1 MTDPRTPR
9 ATDVACNSLP
19 GFRMSWTLPV
29 LAIVMSALTTGCGTA
44 SSDEYE
50 AVDVSQTTPKA
61 TVTPASAAT
70 LPPETVDEGTP
81 AGSAKPVASNPGAK
95 PQQPAPDQIA
105 SQEHNASSRP
115 ETVKP
120 ESVVSVDGSDSPGAV
135 SPENSETV
143 TGGPAKPEAGTE
155 IPVVEPRE
163 VKLLVPERTFQATG
177 REQALR
183 VTFDDVDLLKV
194 LNMEPVLAEAPQLM
208 PGWLKGLEGKRIRL
222 RGFMYPTFQDTG
234 IEVFLLARDN
244 DICCFGRSPKV
255 YDIIKVSM
263 KEGETT
269 DYIQGRPFDVI
280 GVFHIADKAEVAE
293 DALPKLYSLT
303 DAVVISR

>member
-1 MTDPRTPR
+1 MTDPYTLL
-9 ATDVACNSLP
+9 ATDVACDSLP

-29 LAIVMSALTTGCGTA
+29 LAIVMSALTAGCGTA
-44 SSDEYE
+44 NSDEYE
-50 AVDVSQTTPKA
+50 AVDVSQTTPKDTIA
-61 TVTPASAAT
+61 AASAAT
-70 LPPETVDEGTP
+70 LPPETVDEGTQ
-81 AGSAKPVASNPGAK
+81 AGSPETAASNPAAK
-95 PQQPAPDQIA
+95 PPQPVPDQIDG
-105 SQEHNASSRP
+105 QEENASSN
-115 ETVKP
+115 P
-120 ESVVSVDGSDSPGAV
+120 ESVVSPGVV
-135 SPENSETV
+135 STEKPETV
-143 TGGPAKPEAGTE
+143 AGGPAKPEAGTE
-155 IPVVEPRE
+155 VPVVEPRE

-222 RGFMYPTFQDTG
+222 RGFMYPTFMDTG
-234 IEVFLLARDN
+234 LTVFLLARDN

-269 DYIQGRPFDVI
+269 DYIEGRPFDVI
-280 GVFHIADKAEVAE
+280 GVFHIAEKAEVAK